1 MLQVSDDVSPVRCCL
16 RLTGDVAG
24 HELHVLTFQA
34 LHGLM
39 FQMLLQRHYEE
50 EPPAHEQ
57 VINEQGAFSGLHTRL
72 LLMFQDSGQNRWQL
86 FESD

>member
-34 LHGLM
+34 CARTDVSNAVAEAL
-39 FQMLLQRHYEE
+39 
-50 EPPAHEQ
+50 
-57 VINEQGAFSGLHTRL
+57 
-72 LLMFQDSGQNRWQL
+72 
-86 FESD
+86 